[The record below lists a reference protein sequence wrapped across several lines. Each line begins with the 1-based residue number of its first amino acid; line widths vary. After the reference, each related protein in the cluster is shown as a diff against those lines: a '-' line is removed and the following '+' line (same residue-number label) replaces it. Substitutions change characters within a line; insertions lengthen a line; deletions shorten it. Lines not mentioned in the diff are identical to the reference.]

1 MGVRLKKCRVS
12 FVLLSKHANRQRN
25 VKPKKVRVKTCKQT
39 TKPVSPK
46 NRIETCKQTTKRV
59 STKVRVKT
67 CKQTTKPASPKVRI
81 ETCKQTTKRVSP
93 KVRIKICKQ
102 TTKPVSP
109 KVGIKTCRLLSMWLQ
124 KFAVKRANKEW
135 SKQQLNLHYKMQ
147 TKPFY
152 CTIDEDWTDIC
163 KTKQTNQ
170 DVAALYWE
178 LRFCLWA

>member
-25 VKPKKVRVKTCKQT
+25 VKPK
-39 TKPVSPK
+39 
-46 NRIETCKQTTKRV
+46 
-59 STKVRVKT
+59 KVRVKT

-124 KFAVKRANKEW
+124 KFAVKRANKE
-135 SKQQLNLHYKMQ
+135 
-147 TKPFY
+147 
-152 CTIDEDWTDIC
+152 
-163 KTKQTNQ
+163 
-170 DVAALYWE
+170 
-178 LRFCLWA
+178 